1 MPPPTAPLASTPSL
15 PTEPHLFAQL
25 ESIAAD
31 AVAIRHDLHRHPQI
45 GYQEVY
51 AREVV
56 CKELTRLGIEH
67 RAGLAGGTGVVGLIH
82 GKAEGK
88 NDRCVALRADMDALP
103 IMEATGAA
111 YASMNPGVMHACG
124 HDGHMAVLL
133 GAAAVL
139 SAHAKRFSGTI
150 KLLFQPA
157 EEGGLGAKR
166 MCEEGV
172 LESPKVEAIF
182 GLHGWPGLKVGM
194 VATRPEAL
202 LASVDGFTITVTG
215 RGGHAAAPQTCVDP
229 IVCAAAIVGALQT
242 IVSREADPTDACVV
256 TVAQI
261 QAGSA
266 FNIIPDRA
274 ELSGTIRALS
284 KARREATVASIERI
298 GRGIAAAYRCEFG
311 IQYFGTT
318 PTTTNTP
325 ALAEFVRQTAM
336 AALGERSFVWA
347 PKPAMWG
354 EDFAFYLER
363 VPGCFF
369 VLGVQPHDRESYP
382 MLHNPAY
389 DFTDAAVPIGIRM
402 MTEVALRFLNQA
414 GV

>member
-1 MPPPTAPLASTPSL
+1 MPLAPPTPPAVPN
-15 PTEPHLFAQL
+15 TEPHLFVGL
-25 ESIAAD
+25 DSIAEN
-31 AVAIRHDLHRHPQI
+31 VIAIRHDLHRHPQI
-45 GYQEVY
+45 GYQETY
-51 AREVV
+51 ASSVV
-56 CKELTRLGIEH
+56 CNELTRLGIEH
-67 RAGLAGGTGVVGLIH
+67 RAGFAGGTGVVALIH
-82 GKAEGK
+82 GTASGNE
-88 NDRCVALRADMDALP
+88 NPSRCVALRADMDALP
-103 IMEATGAA
+103 ITEATGAP
-111 YASMNPGVMHACG
+111 YASITPGVMHACG
-124 HDGHMAVLL
+124 HDGHTAILL
-133 GAAAVL
+133 GAAAIL
-139 SAHAKRFSGTI
+139 HAHADRFSGTI

-166 MCEEGV
+166 MCEDGV

-202 LASVDGFTITVTG
+202 LASVDGFTITLTG
-215 RGGHAAAPQTCVDP
+215 RGGHAAAPHTCVDP
-229 IVCAAAIVGALQT
+229 IVCAAAIISALQT

-256 TVAQI
+256 TIAQI

-298 GRGIAAAYRCEFG
+298 CHGIAVAYRCECD

-318 PTTTNTP
+318 PSTTNTP
-325 ALAEFVRQTAM
+325 ALAEFVRQTAL
-336 AALGERSFVWA
+336 AALGERGFAWA

-354 EDFAFYLER
+354 EDFAFYLEHI
-363 VPGCFF
+363 PGCFF
-369 VLGVQPHDRESYP
+369 VLGVQPHDRDTYP

-402 MTEVALRFLNQA
+402 MTELALRYLNQA
-414 GV
+414 GA